1 MFQIETQNFNAFTSE
16 KRVNLYLVKSSP
28 KSVSEQLSQSAEY
41 GRYTREFLKKFI
53 RKKFIR
59 NKGLKTALHARDLVE
74 FCHTLFF

>member
-16 KRVNLYLVKSSP
+16 KRVNLYLVKSSS

-41 GRYTREFLKKFI
+41 GRYTREFL
-53 RKKFIR
+53 KKFIR